1 MTRTVFR
8 IRFSRAARRTETASA
23 VRGCSATFV
32 SRKPHVWPG
41 ARERMRRRCAGK
53 RARAQPCVS
62 GMGQRFAAAA
72 RILVH
77 VPAPSM
83 CRCERRMHNS
93 TRGVLRH
100 ILRQRPYSPTNP
112 GVRTQYF
119 CQRRTS
125 GSRSRD
131 IGYGFVDRRRPG
143 VGAVEQWVRPTPVA
157 SAYGPST
164 EGAGTRVCG
173 YAIKNGGPTVV

>member
-100 ILRQRPYSPTNP
+100 ILAKTLQSHEPWGTNP
-112 GVRTQYF
+112 VF
-119 CQRRTS
+119 LS
-125 GSRSRD
+125 EKD
-131 IGYGFVDRRRPG
+131 IGVQISRY
-143 VGAVEQWVRPTPVA
+143 WVRVR
-157 SAYGPST
+157 GP
-164 EGAGTRVCG
+164 
-173 YAIKNGGPTVV
+173 